1 MHHCDTQ
8 QTTADIRNAL
18 THAASCAL
26 RAGGYVTFSKTL
38 KYKDHRHE
46 LYKHFIFMQRMKYK
60 ET

>member
-1 MHHCDTQ
+1 MP
-8 QTTADIRNAL
+8 L

-46 LYKHFIFMQRMKYK
+46 LYKHFIFMQSMKYK